1 MLSKLFKS
9 DIEKLKKALLKEDLK
24 GFREILN
31 RIDLVDLSTESRL
44 LIEVTITGATPDYLE
59 ALLQKL
65 QVTDSEALLNYGLLA
80 CSTEQPT
87 KTLRVLLRAGLNQ
100 LSSHQLNQLS
110 SFILRN
116 RESDRMAL
124 LSLLSQH
131 GCDLN
136 SANEAIE
143 FAIQNEDRELI
154 KFLIE
159 SGVTLQEQT
168 LTEASDAF
176 QSYTS
181 RIIADKTLRDS
192 WL

>member
-9 DIEKLKKALLKEDLK
+9 DIDKLKKALLKEDLK
-24 GFREILN
+24 GFREIFN
-31 RIDLVDLSTESRL
+31 RIDLAALSTEFTQ
-44 LIEVTITGATPDYLE
+44 LIEATIKGAAPDYLE
-59 ALLQKL
+59 ALLQKRPI
-65 QVTDSEALLNYGLLA
+65 TDTEILLNFGLLA
-80 CSTEQPT
+80 CTTEQPS
-87 KTLRVLLRAGLNQ
+87 KTLRVLLREGLNQ
-100 LSSHQLNQLS
+100 LSSHQLDQLS
-110 SFILRN
+110 SFIVSH

-124 LSLLSQH
+124 LSLVSQH

-136 SANEAIE
+136 DATHAIE

-159 SGVTLQEQT
+159 SGVTLQEQK
-168 LTEASDAF
+168 LTETSDAF

>member
-9 DIEKLKKALLKEDLK
+9 DIDKLKKALLKEDLK

-31 RIDLVDLSTESRL
+31 RIDPTDLSTESTQ
-44 LIEVTITGATPDYLE
+44 LIEATIKEAAPDYLE

-65 QVTDSEALLNYGLLA
+65 QVTDSEALLNHGLLA
-80 CSTEQPT
+80 CTTEQPT
-87 KTLRVLLRAGLNQ
+87 KTLRVLLRNGLNRITP
-100 LSSHQLNQLS
+100 HQLNQLS
-110 SFILRN
+110 SYIVSN
-116 RESDRMAL
+116 RESDRLAL

-131 GCDLN
+131 GCNLN
-136 SANEAIE
+136 GATDTIE
-143 FAIQNEDRELI
+143 FAIHKEDLELI

-159 SGVTLQEQT
+159 SGVTLNEQQ
-168 LTEASDAF
+168 LTQASEAF
-176 QSYTS
+176 QSYAN

>member
-9 DIEKLKKALLKEDLK
+9 DIDKLKKALLKEDLK
-24 GFREILN
+24 GFRELLN
-31 RIDLVDLSTESRL
+31 RIDPTDLSTESTE
-44 LIEVTITGATPDYLE
+44 LIEATIKGAAPDYLE

-65 QVTDSEALLNYGLLA
+65 QVTDSEALLNHGLLA
-80 CSTEQPT
+80 CSTKQPT

-100 LSSHQLNQLS
+100 LSSHQLNQLG
-110 SFILRN
+110 SFIVSN
-116 RESDRMAL
+116 REGDRMAL

-136 SANEAIE
+136 SVTEAIE
-143 FAIQNEDRELI
+143 FSIQNEDRELI

-159 SGVTLQEQT
+159 SGVTLQEQA

>member
-9 DIEKLKKALLKEDLK
+9 DIDKLKKALLKEDLK

-31 RIDLVDLSTESRL
+31 RIDPTDLSTESTQ
-44 LIEVTITGATPDYLE
+44 LIEATIKEAAPDYLE

-65 QVTDSEALLNYGLLA
+65 QVTDSEALLNHGLLA

-100 LSSHQLNQLS
+100 LSSHQLNQLG
-110 SFILRN
+110 SFIVSN
-116 RESDRMAL
+116 REGDRMAL

-136 SANEAIE
+136 SATEAIE

-159 SGVTLQEQT
+159 SGVTLHEQT